1 MKSWKLM
8 WTEDK
13 DFLLEF
19 ENILLKI
26 SL

>member
-26 SL
+26 N